1 MQDFGISH
9 TLLAIGTGNVTAN
22 ATTGASLINLL
33 NAVNQNLW
41 QVVFAFLIFLILL
54 TFILV
59 FLPVLIDQRWAIRT
73 NNVLMEK
80 MDKIQN
86 SQLSNDAKKELIG
99 KIIDGAQLPQGMSGT
114 TRRTLAFAILL
125 VIGITAFL
133 IVLISDNAQEINTV
147 STSLTS
153 IFATIIGF
161 YFGGAASKDAALT
174 AKKTQGATT
183 GGAAPTPDISGISP
197 ATGSAGSPISGVTL
211 FGSNFPSGAQ
221 VSLQKTGEKQPIQ
234 AIINTPSP
242 KSINCD
248 FVLPSTATK
257 GKWDVV
263 LTANGTDITL
273 KNGFEIT

>member
-99 KIIDGAQLPQGMSGT
+99 KIIDGAQLPQGM
-114 TRRTLAFAILL
+114 
-125 VIGITAFL
+125 
-133 IVLISDNAQEINTV
+133 
-147 STSLTS
+147 
-153 IFATIIGF
+153 
-161 YFGGAASKDAALT
+161 
-174 AKKTQGATT
+174 
-183 GGAAPTPDISGISP
+183 
-197 ATGSAGSPISGVTL
+197 
-211 FGSNFPSGAQ
+211 
-221 VSLQKTGEKQPIQ
+221 
-234 AIINTPSP
+234 
-242 KSINCD
+242 
-248 FVLPSTATK
+248 
-257 GKWDVV
+257 
-263 LTANGTDITL
+263 
-273 KNGFEIT
+273 

>member
-1 MQDFGISH
+1 M
-9 TLLAIGTGNVTAN
+9 
-22 ATTGASLINLL
+22 
-33 NAVNQNLW
+33 
-41 QVVFAFLIFLILL
+41 
-54 TFILV
+54 
-59 FLPVLIDQRWAIRT
+59 
-73 NNVLMEK
+73 
-80 MDKIQN
+80 
-86 SQLSNDAKKELIG
+86 
-99 KIIDGAQLPQGMSGT
+99 
-114 TRRTLAFAILL
+114 
-125 VIGITAFL
+125 IGITAFL

-147 STSLTS
+147 LTSLTS